1 MAIINT
7 GKTFVPGETVT
18 ATSLNNIADL
28 ATFNDPADEVSIEL
42 ITSGANTGK
51 LGVKDNYVNG
61 FLYPVGSIYINASDS
76 SNPATIFGFGTWEAF
91 GSGRVLLGAGT
102 GTDDQPVP
110 EVISFNAGDTG
121 GEYNHKLTENEMP
134 SHSHA
139 YREAFQQGSGQS
151 SGTDDEPGFRVSNT
165 SSTGSSLTH
174 NNLQPYI
181 TVYVWKRTA

>member
-7 GKTFVPGETVT
+7 GETFVPGETVT
-18 ATSLNNIADL
+18 ATRLNNIANL

-42 ITSGANTGK
+42 ITSGADTGK

-61 FLYPVGSIYINASDS
+61 FLYPVGSIYINASDA

-102 GTDDQPVP
+102 GTDDQPIP
-110 EVISFNAGDTG
+110 ESLTFNAGDTG
-121 GEYNHKLTENEMP
+121 GEYNHTLTEDEIPNHR
-134 SHSHA
+134 HSYTET
-139 YREAFQQGSGQS
+139 YRLGSGD
-151 SGTDDEPGFRVSNT
+151 SGSGDFAPAFRISNT
-165 SSTGSSLTH
+165 GFTGGDQSH

>member
-1 MAIINT
+1 MAIITT
-7 GKTFVPGETVT
+7 GTTFVSGDTVT

-42 ITSGANTGK
+42 ITSGADAGK
-51 LGVKDNYVNG
+51 LGVKDAYVNG
-61 FLYPVGSIYINASDS
+61 FLYPVGSIYINASDLN
-76 SNPATIFGFGTWEAF
+76 NPATIFGFGTWEEF
-91 GSGRVLLGAGT
+91 GSGRVLIGAGT

-121 GEYNHKLTENEMP
+121 GEYNHKLTEAEMP

-139 YREAFQQGSGQS
+139 YNEAFKQGSGD
-151 SGTDDEPGFRVSNT
+151 SGGADDEPGFRTSNT

>member
-18 ATSLNNIADL
+18 ATRLNNIANL

-42 ITSGANTGK
+42 ITSGADTGK

-76 SNPATIFGFGTWEAF
+76 RDPATIFGFGTWEAF

-121 GEYNHKLTENEMP
+121 GEYSHKLTEDEMP

-139 YREAFQQGSGQS
+139 YNEAFKQGSGQS
-151 SGTDDEPGFRVSNT
+151 TGTDNEPDFRVSNT
-165 SSTGSSLTH
+165 SFTGGDQSH